1 MADVKGL
8 ARTVWFLPA
17 WGVVLWWTVRLGI
30 TGRVAFETAIAI
42 GSLLNFGILLA
53 LTFLSA
59 FRSERGADFGFRFK
73 QNLQGAVLYAVVAAL
88 GVGAFHHGV
97 AAEQTAFRKL
107 ERERFIEQSLGDDAA
122 YAALQEHDPQ
132 LAALDRETALER
144 AKESLRF
151 QFDPRWHVTAS
162 LILLVATAASCALFA
177 TLMGGFLRS

>member
-1 MADVKGL
+1 MKGL
-8 ARTVWFLPA
+8 ARTAWFLPA

-30 TGRVAFETAIAI
+30 TGRVAFETAIAV

-53 LTFLSA
+53 LAFLSDFQA
-59 FRSERGADFGFRFK
+59 ERGADFGIRFK
-73 QNLQGAVLYAVVAAL
+73 RNLQGAVLYAVVAAL
-88 GVGAFHHGV
+88 GVGAYHHGV
-97 AAEQTAFRKL
+97 SAEQTALRKL
-107 ERERFIEQSLGDDAA
+107 ERERFIEQSLGDDVA
-122 YAALQEHDPQ
+122 YAALQEQDPQ

-162 LILLVATAASCALFA
+162 LILLVATATSCALFA

>member
-1 MADVKGL
+1 VKGL

-17 WGVVLWWTVRLGI
+17 SGVVLWWSVRLII
-30 TGRVAFETAIAI
+30 TGQMAFETAIAV

-53 LTFLSA
+53 LSFLSD
-59 FRSERGADFGFRFK
+59 FRSERGADFGIRFK

-88 GVGAFHHGV
+88 SVGAYHHGV

-107 ERERFIEQSLGDDAA
+107 ERERFIERSLGEEAA
-122 YAALQEHDPQ
+122 YAALQEQDPQ
-132 LAALDRETALER
+132 LAALDRETALKR

>member
-1 MADVKGL
+1 MADVKSL
-8 ARTVWFLPA
+8 SRTAWFLPA
-17 WGVVLWWTVRLGI
+17 WGVVLWWTIRLGI
-30 TGRVAFETAIAI
+30 TGRVAFETAIAV
-42 GSLLNFGILLA
+42 GSLLNFGILLV
-53 LTFLSA
+53 LA
-59 FRSERGADFGFRFK
+59 FVSDFQSERGADFGIRFK
-73 QNLQGAVLYAVVAAL
+73 QNLKGAILYSVLAAL
-88 GVGAFHHGV
+88 GVGAYHHGV
-97 AAEQTAFRKL
+97 AAEQTALRKL
-107 ERERFIEQSLGDDAA
+107 ERERFIDQSLGDDMA